1 MPDRVYL
8 FAVPLMRPSVAR
20 RGMKRLEGF
29 REEPPSPGR
38 VVFLGDSI
46 TQRGDWAELFPN
58 LQTLNR
64 GIDGNTTEDVLA
76 RLDQAIDH
84 PAAVSLLIGT
94 NDLHSYPRRLK
105 DPEGILQRLEE
116 IVRRIRTAAP
126 EAPLFVNSMTPRTS
140 YFAKKIRALNVGYR
154 QVAERNGA
162 VYVDLWPAMADEHGA
177 LIKEFTFDSLHLTPE
192 GYRAWAGVLRP
203 YLSTKESS

>member
-1 MPDRVYL
+1 MPDRIYL
-8 FAVPLMRPSVAR
+8 LTVPLMRPSVAR
-20 RGMKRLEGF
+20 RGLQRLERF
-29 REEPPSPGR
+29 REEPPSQGR

-46 TQRGDWAELFPN
+46 SQRGEWAELFPN
-58 LQTLNR
+58 LPTLNR

-105 DPEGILQRLEE
+105 DPQGIVERLEE
-116 IVRRIRTAAP
+116 IVRRIRTDAP
-126 EAPLFVNSMTPRTS
+126 DAPLFVNSITPRTS
-140 YFAKKIRALNVGYR
+140 YFAAKIQEINRGYR
-154 QVAERNGA
+154 EVAERNGA
-162 VYVDLWPAMADEHGA
+162 TYVDLWPAMADEHGA
-177 LIKEFTFDSLHLTPE
+177 LIKAYTFDSLHLTPE

-203 YLSTKESS
+203 YLSTKEN